1 MTFAYIKYDGT
12 FATAIIQLQSIQH
25 LVNKFITYLFIAFAL
40 LITTNVFAQMPGGG
54 ASPQN
59 MNGGHFYGRVVDQ
72 GGEKGI
78 EDISVQLL
86 QTKLDTATK
95 KRKDVVVA
103 GMLTDKKGE
112 FSLEN
117 LNVMATYKLQIT
129 GIGYKTITQRL
140 AFNINF
146 DNIKN
151 GDYSSL
157 INAVD
162 KDLGNIKMEV
172 DEQQL
177 GDVTVTAEKPL
188 VSLSIDRKVFNVEK
202 NLTSVGGTA
211 QDVMKN
217 VPGVSVDVD
226 GNVTLRN
233 APPQI
238 FVDGR
243 PSTLTLDQIPADE
256 IESVEIITNP
266 SAKFDA
272 SGGGSGILNIVMKK
286 NRKPGYNGNLR
297 AGIDSR
303 GKPNLGGNINI
314 KEGKINFFGSGQLS
328 YRKSITIANTYRENF
343 LTADTT
349 SHLIQNDNPINQGYF
364 AFGRAGFD
372 YLIDNRNTLTIGGNI
387 VRGHF
392 NSKDS
397 FDIARDTSVM
407 GNLIGAD
414 HGGRT
419 ANTDFNFRNLGASLS
434 FKHNFAKA
442 NKNLTADL
450 NYSHSKNDNTS
461 DFVTNYYNATYKT
474 PLFYQSGAGGG
485 SSDYYTAQTDFVN
498 PITTKIK
505 IEMGARAAVRNFTSF
520 SDTYEKADAN
530 SPNVLIPALSNNYTF
545 TDQVYAAYATFS
557 QQIKKFNYQAGLRVE
572 SSQYSGTLISDGV
585 STPLSNQYPLSLFP
599 SVYTTYKLT
608 DKQDIQLNYSRKVNR
623 PSFFQ
628 LLPFTNFTDSLNL
641 TRGNPNLV
649 PEFDNLFEFSYE
661 NQFNGKQTLLATAYL
676 RTSDNLLSTYEYKQ
690 DSVTIATYGN
700 AKNSYTYGLELIS
713 KNKLTGWWDV
723 TTDLNFYDATINAS
737 NLPGGID
744 TSQYSWFGK
753 ISNNFKLP
761 KNYSI
766 QLSGTYNA
774 KTVIPQ
780 STGGGQG
787 PGTFGQQQPN
797 ANGYVK
803 PFGEVEAAIKKDFL
817 KNNAASL
824 TLTMS
829 DIFRTKTYN
838 SFSQTPYYIQD
849 NYRIRDPQV
858 VRLTFSWRF
867 GKTDANL
874 FKRKNMKA
882 EIDNIQN
889 TIQSTGQ

>member
-1 MTFAYIKYDGT
+1 MNKYRKC
-12 FATAIIQLQSIQH
+12 FFLPF
-25 LVNKFITYLFIAFAL
+25 LL
-40 LITTNVFAQMPGGG
+40 LITTNLYAQLPGGSG
-54 ASPQN
+54 GTQN
-59 MNGGHFYGRVVDQ
+59 MNSGHFYGRLVND

-78 EDISVQLL
+78 EGASVQLL

-95 KRKDVVVA
+95 KRKDYLIV

-117 LNVMATYKLQIT
+117 LNVMATYKLRIT
-129 GIGYKTITQRL
+129 AIGYKTIEQKL
-140 AFNINF
+140 AFNLNF

-162 KDLGNIKMEV
+162 KDLGNIKMVV
-172 DEQQL
+172 DQQQL
-177 GDVTVTAEKPL
+177 DDVTVTAEKPL
-188 VSLSIDRKVFNVEK
+188 VSMSIDRKVFNVEK
-202 NLTSVGGTA
+202 NLTSIGGTA

-238 FVDGR
+238 FIDGR

-272 SGGGSGILNIVMKK
+272 SGGGSGILNIVLKK

-303 GKPNLGGNINI
+303 AKPFVGGNINV
-314 KEGKINFFGSGQLS
+314 KEGKFNFFGSGQLS
-328 YRKSITIANTYRENF
+328 YRKSITTASTYRQDF
-343 LTADTT
+343 VSPDTT
-349 SHLIQNDNPINQGYF
+349 VTQTQNDKPINEGYF
-364 AFGRAGFD
+364 AFGRIGLD

-387 VRGHF
+387 VNGHF
-392 NSKDS
+392 NSNDL
-397 FDIARDTSVM
+397 FNITRDTTGIFV
-407 GNLIGAD
+407 
-414 HGGRT
+414 GGDNGTRSSAT
-419 ANTDFNFRNLGASLS
+419 GFNFKNLGGTLS

-442 NKNLTADL
+442 NKNITADL
-450 NYSHSKNDNTS
+450 NYSHSKNDNNS
-461 DFVTNYYNATYKT
+461 NYTTQYFNSSYKT
-474 PLFYQSGAGGG
+474 PFLYQSGTGGG
-485 SSDYYTAQTDFVN
+485 SSDYFTAQTDFVN
-498 PITTKIK
+498 PVTAKIK
-505 IEMGARAAVRNFTSF
+505 IEMGARAAIRNFTSF
-520 SDTYEKADAN
+520 SDTYSQDSAGA
-530 SPNVLIPALSNNYTF
+530 PNVLIPALSNNYVF
-545 TDQVYAAYATFS
+545 NDQVYAAYATFS

-572 SSQYSGTLISDGV
+572 SSQYSGTLTTNG
-585 STPLSNQYPLSLFP
+585 TNAPLSNQFPLSLFP

-608 DKQDIQLNYSRKVNR
+608 DKQDVQLNYSRKINR

-628 LLPFTNFTDSLNL
+628 LLPFTNFSDSLNL

-661 NQFNGKQTLLATAYL
+661 NQFNNKQTLLATVYL
-676 RTSDNLLSTYEYKQ
+676 RTSNNLLSTYQYKAANFAGP
-690 DSVTIATYGN
+690 DSVTIITYGN
-700 AKNSYTYGLELIS
+700 AKSSYTWGVELIS
-713 KNKLTGWWDV
+713 KNKLTDWWDV
-723 TTDLNFYDATINAS
+723 TTDFNFYDATINAS

-744 TSQYSWFGK
+744 TSQFSWFAK
-753 ISNNFKLP
+753 ISNNFKFP
-761 KNYSI
+761 KSYSI

-774 KTVIPQ
+774 KTIIPQ

-797 ANGYVK
+797 ANGYIK
-803 PFGEVEAAIKKDFL
+803 PFGEVEVAIKKDFL

-824 TLTMS
+824 TLAMS
-829 DIFRTKTYN
+829 DIFRTKTYE
-838 SFSQTPYYIQD
+838 SFSQSQYYIQD
-849 NYRIRDPQV
+849 NYRLRDPQV

-867 GKTDANL
+867 GKVDANL

>member
-1 MTFAYIKYDGT
+1 VTKY
-12 FATAIIQLQSIQH
+12 S
-25 LVNKFITYLFIAFAL
+25 KCLFVPFL
-40 LITTNVFAQMPGGG
+40 LFVTTNLFAQIPAGGG
-54 ASPQN
+54 AQN
-59 MNGGHFYGRVVDQ
+59 MNGGHFYGRVVDN

-78 EDISVQLL
+78 EDASVQLL
-86 QTKLDTATK
+86 QTKMDTATK

-117 LNVMATYKLQIT
+117 LNVMANYKLRIT
-129 GIGYKTITQRL
+129 AIGYKPIEQRL
-140 AFNINF
+140 AFNLNF

-162 KDLGNIKMEV
+162 KDLGNLKLEV
-172 DEQQL
+172 DEKQL
-177 GDVTVTAEKPL
+177 EDVTVTAEKPL
-188 VSLSIDRKVFNVEK
+188 VSMSIDRKVFNVER

-314 KEGKINFFGSGQLS
+314 KEGKINFFAAGQLS
-328 YRKSITIANTYRENF
+328 YRKSITNASTYREDF
-343 LTADTT
+343 LGTDTAQQTQTDKPV
-349 SHLIQNDNPINQGYF
+349 NEGYF

-372 YLIDNRNTLTIGGNI
+372 YLIDNRNTLTVGGNI

-392 NSKDS
+392 DSKDV
-397 FDIARDTSVM
+397 FNIFRDTTFGAILTADN
-407 GNLIGAD
+407 GN
-414 HGGRT
+414 RSS
-419 ANTDFNFRNLGASLS
+419 NTGFNFKNLGGTLS

-442 NKNLTADL
+442 NKNITADL
-450 NYSHSKNDNTS
+450 NYSHSNNDNNS
-461 DFVTNYYNATYKT
+461 NFVTQYFEGNSKVPET
-474 PLFYQSGAGGG
+474 PLLYQSGTGGG
-485 SSDYYTAQTDFVN
+485 KSDYYTVQTDFVN
-498 PITTKIK
+498 PITAKIK
-505 IEMGARAAVRNFTSF
+505 IEMGARAAIRNFTSF
-520 SDTYEKADAN
+520 SNTFEKADAT
-530 SPNVLIPALSNNYTF
+530 SPDVIIPALSNNYVF
-545 TDQVYAAYATFS
+545 NDQVYAAYTTFS
-557 QQIKKFNYQAGLRVE
+557 QQINKFNYQAGLRVE
-572 SSQYSGTLISDGV
+572 SSEYSGTLTTAGTN
-585 STPLSNQYPLSLFP
+585 TPLSTQYPLSLFP

-608 DKQDIQLNYSRKVNR
+608 DKQDIQLNYSRKINR

-628 LLPFTNFTDSLNL
+628 LLPFTNFSDSLNL

-661 NQFNGKQTLLATAYL
+661 NLFNNKQTLLATVYL
-676 RTSDNLLSTYEYKQ
+676 RTSNNLISTYQFQQ

-713 KNKLTGWWDV
+713 KNKLTSWWDV
-723 TTDLNFYDATINAS
+723 TTDLNFYDASVNAK

-744 TSQYSWFGK
+744 TSQFSWFGK
-753 ISNNFKLP
+753 ISSNFKFP

-774 KTVIPQ
+774 KTVLPQ

-797 ANGYVK
+797 ANGYIK
-803 PFGEVEAAIKKDFL
+803 PFGEIEAAIKKDFL

-824 TLTMS
+824 TLAMS
-829 DIFRTKTYN
+829 DIFRTRSYSSHAETQY
-838 SFSQTPYYIQD
+838 FLQD
-849 NYRIRDPQV
+849 NYRLRDPQV

-867 GKTDANL
+867 GKVDANL

>member
-1 MTFAYIKYDGT
+1 
-12 FATAIIQLQSIQH
+12 
-25 LVNKFITYLFIAFAL
+25 VNKFIQYLFVPLVL
-40 LITTNVFAQMPGGG
+40 LVTTNIYAQMPGGG
-54 ASPQN
+54 GSQN
-59 MNGGHFYGRVVDQ
+59 MNSGHFYGRVVD
-72 GGEKGI
+72 GGGLKGI
-78 EDISVQLL
+78 EDASVQLL
-86 QTKLDTATK
+86 QTKLDTTTK
-95 KRKDVVVA
+95 KRKDFVIA
-103 GMLTDKKGE
+103 GMLTGKKGD

-117 LNVMATYKLQIT
+117 LNVMANYKLRIT
-129 GIGYKTITQRL
+129 AIGYKPIEQRL
-140 AFNINF
+140 AFNLNF
-146 DNIKN
+146 DNVKN

-162 KDLGNIKMEV
+162 KDLGNLKMVV
-172 DEQQL
+172 DQQQL
-177 GDVTVTAEKPL
+177 DEVTVTADKPL
-188 VSLSIDRKVFNVEK
+188 VSMSIDRKVFNVEK

-314 KEGKINFFGSGQLS
+314 KEGKINFFAAGQLS
-328 YRKSITIANTYRENF
+328 YRKSITNASTYREDF
-343 LTADTT
+343 LGADTAQQT
-349 SHLIQNDNPINQGYF
+349 QTDKPINQGYF

-372 YLIDNRNTLTIGGNI
+372 YLIDNRNTLTVGGNI

-392 NSKDS
+392 DSKDM
-397 FDIARDTSVM
+397 FNIFRDTTALSTILSSDN
-407 GNLIGAD
+407 GN
-414 HGGRT
+414 RSS
-419 ANTDFNFRNLGASLS
+419 NTGFNFKNMGGTLS

-442 NKNLTADL
+442 NKNITADF
-450 NYSHSKNDNTS
+450 NYSHSNNDNNSNYITQYFAGNSKIPETS
-461 DFVTNYYNATYKT
+461 
-474 PLFYQSGAGGG
+474 LLYQSGTGGG
-485 SSDYYTAQTDFVN
+485 KSDYYTVQTDFVN

-505 IEMGARAAVRNFTSF
+505 IEMGARAAIRNFTSF
-520 SDTYEKADAN
+520 SNTFEKADAT
-530 SPNVLIPALSNNYTF
+530 SPNVIIPALSNNYTF
-545 TDQVYAAYATFS
+545 NDQVYAAYTTFS

-572 SSQYSGTLISDGV
+572 SSEYGGTLTVAGTN
-585 STPLSNQYPLSLFP
+585 TPLSTQYPLSLFP

-608 DKQDIQLNYSRKVNR
+608 DKQDIQLNYSRKINR

-628 LLPFTNFTDSLNL
+628 LLPFTNFSDSLNL
-641 TRGNPNLV
+641 TRGNPDLV

-661 NQFNGKQTLLATAYL
+661 NLFNNKQTLLATVYL
-676 RTSDNLLSTYEYKQ
+676 RTSDNLISTYQFQQ

-700 AKNSYTYGLELIS
+700 AKSSYTYGLELIS
-713 KNKLTGWWDV
+713 KNKLTSWWDV
-723 TTDLNFYDATINAS
+723 TTDLNFYDASVNAR

-753 ISNNFKLP
+753 ISSNFKFP

-774 KTVIPQ
+774 KTVLPQ

-797 ANGYVK
+797 ANGYIK

-824 TLTMS
+824 TLAMS
-829 DIFRTKTYN
+829 DIFRTRSY
-838 SFSQTPYYIQD
+838 SSHAETPYFIQD
-849 NYRIRDPQV
+849 NYRLRDPQV
-858 VRLTFSWRF
+858 VRLTFNWRF
-867 GKTDANL
+867 GKVDASL

-889 TIQSTGQ
+889 IQSSGQ